1 MAEGEG
7 SFLTD
12 PSFLVGLGLVTA
24 GALYYAATRRQRE
37 KISVPL
43 DNQNIELPVKN
54 NFYNTSIFYVSS
66 QGGVRI
72 SRYCVNDELISYLY
86 EDTRTLYE
94 VFLRGKRVSSEH

>member
-43 DNQNIELPVKN
+43 DNQSIELPVK
-54 NFYNTSIFYVSS
+54 TIFITLPFLCPLRVVS
-66 QGGVRI
+66 GYHVI
-72 SRYCVNDELISYLY
+72 V
-86 EDTRTLYE
+86 
-94 VFLRGKRVSSEH
+94 

>member
-43 DNQNIELPVKN
+43 DNQSIELPVK
-54 NFYNTSIFYVSS
+54 TIFITLPFFVSS

>member
-43 DNQNIELPVKN
+43 DNQSIELPVK
-54 NFYNTSIFYVSS
+54 TIFITLPSFMCPPRVVS
-66 QGGVRI
+66 GYHVI
-72 SRYCVNDELISYLY
+72 V
-86 EDTRTLYE
+86 
-94 VFLRGKRVSSEH
+94 